1 MQYAAPT
8 NAPKKARNIRP
19 FREANRN
26 SPPLISYAFSAYVP
40 GSFSGF
46 LPPYSG
52 RNSRPAVPPGKRLSH
67 RRHRCGVPVKCFLWQ
82 VLPPVPGSAEG
93 LLFKIPA
100 VSPRPA
106 FRQHI
111 AGGIKGKAQP
121 GFLVIVGTHSRNKR
135 ADFFLLVTGQLPGGH
150 LGLRATLARSAGFY
164 DQSPEPF
171 AALAFLSPAL
181 LIITASPAWIVI
193 VPAWMRG
200 FFHHSFKGAG
210 GKIHLVSSSFSS
222 SISSSSHGGVSI
234 SSASSSVS
242 SVNSSGSS
250 YSQ

>member
-1 MQYAAPT
+1 MPS
-8 NAPKKARNIRP
+8 PKTPRKKPGISGLLGRQIVTVPLCFLPHFPHAFPALFPVSLRLT
-19 FREANRN
+19 AGGTVGL
-26 SPPLISYAFSAYVP
+26 PPLRVKGFPADGTGAKLRGNAFC
-40 GSFSGF
+40 
-46 LPPYSG
+46 
-52 RNSRPAVPPGKRLSH
+52 GKCCLQCRVQ
-67 RRHRCGVPVKCFLWQ
+67 RKNCF
-82 VLPPVPGSAEG
+82 
-93 LLFKIPA
+93 FKIPA

-111 AGGIKGKAQP
+111 AGGVKGKAQP